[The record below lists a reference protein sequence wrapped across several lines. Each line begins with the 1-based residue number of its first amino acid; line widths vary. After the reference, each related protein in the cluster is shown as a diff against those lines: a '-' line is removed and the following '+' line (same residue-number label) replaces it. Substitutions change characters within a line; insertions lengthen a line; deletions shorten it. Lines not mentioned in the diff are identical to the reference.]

1 MKKLLLILLIPALAF
16 TGKPEKK
23 GSLKGK
29 MKFTE
34 TVKMVYLSYISGDK
48 RVTDSV
54 ILKKGKF
61 EFQTKVA
68 EPTLATLSVRFEP
81 GATDVKPRTDRMQL
95 FIEPGKIKVE
105 TSDSLKFAK
114 VTGSAAQQAF
124 EMYKELQ
131 VPYDE
136 RGKLLNEQYMVFK
149 KDKDQEGMKK
159 ISEQFSSL
167 GEEKKEKLQLAYLTA
182 NPESPIALYVLNQ
195 YVGYDINAE
204 KIEPIFETFARA
216 TKESPSGV
224 DFKEKIEVA
233 KKTGI
238 GVMAMDFTQND
249 TLGKAVSLSSFRG
262 QYVLVDFWA
271 SWCGPCRA
279 ENPNLV
285 KAFHAYKDKGFTVL
299 GVSLDRPDK
308 KQAWLDAIHKDGLTW
323 TQVSDLKYWDNAAA
337 KQYGIMAIP
346 QNFLLDPSGKIIAK
360 NIRGEELNK
369 TLGNLFTN

>member
-149 KDKDQEGMKK
+149 KDKDQEGMK
-159 ISEQFSSL
+159 
-167 GEEKKEKLQLAYLTA
+167 
-182 NPESPIALYVLNQ
+182 
-195 YVGYDINAE
+195 
-204 KIEPIFETFARA
+204 R
-216 TKESPSGV
+216 
-224 DFKEKIEVA
+224 
-233 KKTGI
+233 
-238 GVMAMDFTQND
+238 
-249 TLGKAVSLSSFRG
+249 
-262 QYVLVDFWA
+262 
-271 SWCGPCRA
+271 
-279 ENPNLV
+279 
-285 KAFHAYKDKGFTVL
+285 
-299 GVSLDRPDK
+299 
-308 KQAWLDAIHKDGLTW
+308 
-323 TQVSDLKYWDNAAA
+323 
-337 KQYGIMAIP
+337 
-346 QNFLLDPSGKIIAK
+346 
-360 NIRGEELNK
+360 
-369 TLGNLFTN
+369 

>member
-1 MKKLLLILLIPALAF
+1 MQ
-16 TGKPEKK
+16 E
-23 GSLKGK
+23 LKNA
-29 MKFTE
+29 
-34 TVKMVYLSYISGDK
+34 S
-48 RVTDSV
+48 
-54 ILKKGKF
+54 
-61 EFQTKVA
+61 
-68 EPTLATLSVRFEP
+68 
-81 GATDVKPRTDRMQL
+81 
-95 FIEPGKIKVE
+95 
-105 TSDSLKFAK
+105 
-114 VTGSAAQQAF
+114 
-124 EMYKELQ
+124 
-131 VPYDE
+131 
-136 RGKLLNEQYMVFK
+136 
-149 KDKDQEGMKK
+149 KK